1 MFDSRAVKQG
11 LIVVHLVTRFTH
23 DFFIGIVDRGLI
35 SAVLVFTTVVAH
47 VFVYLE
53 HLSKVLVLFCH
64 GHFSKRFIE

>member
-35 SAVLVFTTVVAH
+35 SAVLVFTTVVA
-47 VFVYLE
+47 VFVDWNICQ
-53 HLSKVLVLFCH
+53 KF
-64 GHFSKRFIE
+64 